1 MKPSV
6 GIRALLRARHLA
18 PTYGQGVPI
27 APEREDLLVV
37 DEVPDIVHC
46 GHLGKPDDDM
56 YRGTL
61 MISTPKWI
69 RVNHGV
75 EGESGKAAL
84 VDLSTFQVLWRP

>member
-1 MKPSV
+1 
-6 GIRALLRARHLA
+6 
-18 PTYGQGVPI
+18 
-27 APEREDLLVV
+27 
-37 DEVPDIVHC
+37 
-46 GHLGKPDDDM
+46 
-56 YRGTL
+56 